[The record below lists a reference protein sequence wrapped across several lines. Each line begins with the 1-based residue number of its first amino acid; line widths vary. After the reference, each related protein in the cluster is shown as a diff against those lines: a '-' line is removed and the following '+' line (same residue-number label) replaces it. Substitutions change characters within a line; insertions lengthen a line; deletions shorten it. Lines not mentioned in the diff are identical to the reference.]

1 MNVRDWTGDS
11 TNNTLHSVLILMGS
25 ASAAIIVV
33 ALAAAFFPLWIGGAG
48 ERARKLQEK
57 VKASTAAQQM
67 GKIISVQHPQA
78 GHEEEEESVEGQEGM
93 DGGQEGET
101 R

>member
-11 TNNTLHSVLILMGS
+11 TNNTLHSVMILMGS